1 MEKIEA
7 EVVEEGELDTD
18 ETAEATVEV
27 VGVKETVG
35 DCVKNTLVLV
45 VVEEVGVFV
54 NEGVVEA
61 VSE

>member
-1 MEKIEA
+1 MEKIEV

-27 VGVKETVG
+27 VGVKVTVG

-45 VVEEVGVFV
+45 VVEVVGVFV